1 MDAASRRSMGPAPR
15 RHRHPHRREYILG
28 QGLRGGRRQN
38 LLGYLFNECE
48 YPKVELDTWDGN
60 IRAIRCYEKCGFQI
74 EGRLRGA
81 KFIDGQPRDVIL
93 MGILREEYSVQ

>member
-1 MDAASRRSMGPAPR
+1 M
-15 RHRHPHRREYILG
+15 
-28 QGLRGGRRQN
+28 
-38 LLGYLFNECE
+38 
-48 YPKVELDTWDGN
+48 ELDTWDGN